1 MEDIELFDRYI
12 DGSLSPE
19 ETKKFD
25 RRLETDS
32 DFLSD
37 FKAYCAI
44 ELAIYQEAEQDNK
57 DFGEAMKRIPQEEL
71 SAIVEPHNKF
81 EGFKNRLHPVAASK
95 VRAQIVDSRAQIAVS
110 EKSQPR
116 SFRKWLWIQSIG
128 VAALIGIG
136 VIYVV
141 IVRNE
146 TDITRRDAL
155 AMSQQSQLLA
165 KAEMDKVDN
174 LIYTNSPYAQSS
186 VSRSA
191 GDMDEE
197 QDISVLSDEQ
207 LKARL
212 PELEDN
218 YGSQDVDV
226 EIADTGS
233 ELVMAYVRLHERDKA
248 KALLTE
254 LITRFQGNE
263 EFNTDVENWQTT
275 LDLLK

>member
-71 SAIVEPHNKF
+71 SAIVEPRK
-81 EGFKNRLHPVAASK
+81 
-95 VRAQIVDSRAQIAVS
+95 VS
-110 EKSQPR
+110 ENSQPR

-174 LIYTNSPYAQSS
+174 FIYMNSQYGQSG

-197 QDISVLSDEQ
+197 QDIFALSDEQ

-218 YGSQDVDV
+218 YSSQDVDI

-263 EFNTDVENWQTT
+263 DFNTDVENWQTT